1 MSARAVCVWEQ
12 QERVTVREVVNSRV
26 KTLSGANPVYL
37 RVWLGVSGVV
47 ALMSTKK
54 RELVFCSNYCFW
66 LQRRETF
73 GRWGLKDAH
82 ERSSSQKKSQNLLT
96 CSEQRGIVSIVS
108 AARRL
113 VGATFL
119 LCGFATGCDK
129 THRHGCAQQSMG
141 DATFLLCWIANGA
154 C

>member
-54 RELVFCSNYCFW
+54 RELFFLFKLV
-66 LQRRETF
+66 
-73 GRWGLKDAH
+73 
-82 ERSSSQKKSQNLLT
+82 LL
-96 CSEQRGIVSIVS
+96 
-108 AARRL
+108 AA
-113 VGATFL
+113 A
-119 LCGFATGCDK
+119 A
-129 THRHGCAQQSMG
+129 
-141 DATFLLCWIANGA
+141 
-154 C
+154 